1 MVNAIHEICHVGRFA
16 RKQNLD
22 VRFPVNLGLLPLRQ
36 LLLPLRPRPAT
47 MRASRLVL
55 ELVANDVPPAD
66 HLSDGEDTVC
76 LDRLS
81 GINRVCGE

>member
-1 MVNAIHEICHVGRFA
+1 MS
-16 RKQNLD
+16 
-22 VRFPVNLGLLPLRQ
+22 
-36 LLLPLRPRPAT
+36 
-47 MRASRLVL
+47 ASRLVL